1 MTYFGSRRKKM
12 VNDERIR
19 SSIRKITSQV
29 FGIWYVLLLASLL
42 YRQFYLGQPLRQYWD
57 IVVIFFIGTSYATI
71 SMFARGA
78 VYENR
83 ITKCVKWSVPT
94 LLVTNVA
101 VAYFRGHIKTIGDL
115 IASVIGGA
123 IGIALVGILLCFLYR
138 RWEKKIDVS
147 E

>member
-1 MTYFGSRRKKM
+1 MIH
-12 VNDERIR
+12 DERIR
-19 SSIRKITSQV
+19 SSISKITSQV
-29 FGIWYVLLLASLL
+29 FVIWYVLMLASLL

-57 IVVIFFIGTSYATI
+57 IVAIFVIGTSYGTI

-101 VAYFRGHIKTIGDL
+101 VAYFRGHIQTIGDL
-115 IASVIGGA
+115 IASITGAVIG
-123 IGIALVGILLCFLYR
+123 ITLLGILLFFLYR
-138 RWEKKIDVS
+138 RWEKKIDAG